1 MSETE
6 TTEAPAAAT
15 APAQTA
21 NHLYLVDGSSYIF
34 RAYHRLP
41 PLTNRH
47 GQPAGAVYGYTTM
60 LWKLA
65 GDLSRA
71 DGPTHM
77 AVILDASE
85 HTHRNEMYDQ
95 YKAHRPPPPEDLVP
109 QFPLIRVA
117 TRAFSIP
124 CIEEEGLEAD
134 DIIAC
139 YVTAAAKIG
148 WKVTIVS
155 SDKDLMQLIDEDA
168 GIDMLDTMN
177 DRRIGRNEVFEK
189 FGVPPEKVG
198 DVLALMGDSV
208 DNVPGVPGIGPKTAS
223 QLIQQFGDLETVLA
237 STDQIGKPKLKQNLI
252 DHADN
257 ARLSRELVR
266 LVCERPLPEPLDSL
280 ELKGI
285 PMEPLQEFLA
295 DQGFKTLLNRLISA
309 GSATAPT
316 GRSSSGGGI
325 NDVMTA
331 MEPKSKGPAPAEQIE
346 VDRSKYETVTDE
358 AALDRWIAEAKAQG
372 FVALDTETDCIDCII
387 AKLAGVSLATAPNR
401 ACYIPVGHSGA
412 DLYSDAPSQ
421 LPEALVLEKL
431 KPLLEDASVLKI
443 GHNLKYDWVMFDKAG
458 ICVAPVDDT
467 MVMSF
472 DLDAGRSFGHGL
484 EELAKLHFDHECIP
498 FKQLCGTGQ
507 KQITFDKVPL
517 PQATEY
523 AAEDADIALR
533 LWLRLKPRLAQESV
547 TRIYE
552 RVDKPLVP
560 VIARMERRGIRVNR
574 DYLAR
579 LSAEFSRDIQALE
592 EKIYEAACGPFT
604 IGSPQQLGDVLYGRL
619 GLKGGRKGKSGHY
632 STDVNE
638 LERLAAE
645 GVPCATLVLDWRQLT
660 KLRST
665 YTDALQAVIN
675 PDTGRVHTSFSLTG
689 AQTGRLS
696 SNDPNLQNI
705 PIRTE
710 VGRKIRDAFVADPGH
725 KILSADYSQIE
736 LRLAAHMADVPQLK
750 DAFRAGEDIHN
761 ITAEELFGT
770 VDRDTRGKAKTVN
783 FAILYGISSWGLAGR
798 LGVSKEEGKAIID
811 RYFERFP
818 GIRAYIHGTLAF
830 AREHGFTR
838 TLFGRKTH
846 FEPNIRSPNPSIR
859 GGAERAAINAPIQG
873 TSADLIKRAMARM
886 DGALAEAGLAD
897 VRMLLQVHD
906 ELVFEVPDGREEEA
920 ALVIRQVMTNAAGP
934 GQKLDVPLDVE
945 VGWGAN
951 WGAAH

>member
-1 MSETE
+1 MSDAE
-6 TTEAPAAAT
+6 TTEAPVAAAPSAAT
-15 APAQTA
+15 T

-65 GDLSRA
+65 DGLSKA

-124 CIEEEGLEAD
+124 CIEEAGLEAD

-139 YVTAAAKIG
+139 YVTEAKKAG

-177 DRRIGRNEVFEK
+177 DRRIGREQVLEK

-223 QLIQQFGDLETVLA
+223 QLIQTYGDLETVLA
-237 STDQIGKPKLKQNLI
+237 STDQITKPKLKQSLI
-252 DHADN
+252 DHADA

-266 LVCERPLPEPLDSL
+266 LVCDANLPEPLDSF
-280 ELKGI
+280 ELKNI
-285 PMEPLQEFLA
+285 PPDPLREFLE
-295 DQGFKTLLNRLISA
+295 DQGFKSLLNRLSS
-309 GSATAPT
+309 GGPVQ

-325 NDVMTA
+325 NDVMA
-331 MEPKSKGPAPAEQIE
+331 ALDRKPAAAAEPENIE

-358 AALDRWIAEAKAQG
+358 AALDRWIAEATAQG
-372 FVALDTETDCIDCII
+372 YVAVDTETDCIDCII

-412 DLYSDAPSQ
+412 DLYSDAPNQ
-421 LPEALVLEKL
+421 LPMALVLGKL
-431 KPLLEDASVLKI
+431 KPLLEDPAVLKI
-443 GHNLKYDWVMFDKAG
+443 GHNFKYDWVMFDKAG
-458 ICVAPVDDT
+458 ICVEPVDDT

-472 DLDAGRSFGHGL
+472 DLDAGKSFGHGL
-484 EELAKLHFDHECIP
+484 DELAKAHFGHECLSY
-498 FKQLCGTGQ
+498 KSLCGTG
-507 KQITFDKVPL
+507 KSQITFDKVPL
-517 PQATEY
+517 GPATEY
-523 AAEDADIALR
+523 AAEDADITLR
-533 LWLRLKPRLAQESV
+533 LWLRLKPRLAQENV
-547 TRIYE
+547 ARVYE

-560 VIARMERRGIRVNR
+560 VISRMERRGIKVDR

-579 LSAEFSRDIQALE
+579 LSSEFGRDIQALE

-604 IGSPQQLGDVLYGRL
+604 IGSPQQLGEVLYGRL
-619 GLKGGRKGKSGHY
+619 GLKGGRKGKSGQY

-645 GVPCATLVLDWRQLT
+645 GVTCATLVLEWRQLT
-660 KLRST
+660 KLKST
-665 YTDALQAVIN
+665 YTDALQQQIN
-675 PDTGRVHTSFSLTG
+675 AETGRVHTSFSLTG

-710 VGRKIRDAFVADPGH
+710 VGRKIRDAFIADSGH
-725 KILSADYSQIE
+725 RLLSADYSQIE

-750 DAFRAGEDIHN
+750 EAFRSGVDIHSM
-761 ITAEELFGT
+761 TAEELFGR
-770 VDRDTRGKAKTVN
+770 VDRDTRNQAKTIN
-783 FAILYGISSWGLAGR
+783 FAILYGSSAWGIAGR
-798 LGVSKEEGKAIID
+798 LGLPKDEGKAIID
-811 RYFERFP
+811 RYYERFP
-818 GIRAYIHGTLAF
+818 GIRAFSHATLAF

-886 DGALAEAGLAD
+886 DDALADAGLTG
-897 VRMLLQVHD
+897 VKMLLQVHD
-906 ELVFEVPDGREEEA
+906 ELVFEVPDGSEEEA
-920 ALVIRQVMTNAAGP
+920 AAVIKQVMAKAAEP
-934 GQKLDVPLDVE
+934 ALSLDVPLDVE
-945 VGWGAN
+945 VGWGAH
-951 WGAAH
+951 WGEAH

>member
-1 MSETE
+1 
-6 TTEAPAAAT
+6 
-15 APAQTA
+15 
-21 NHLYLVDGSSYIF
+21 
-34 RAYHRLP
+34 
-41 PLTNRH
+41 
-47 GQPAGAVYGYTTM
+47 
-60 LWKLA
+60 
-65 GDLSRA
+65 
-71 DGPTHM
+71 M

-85 HTHRNEMYDQ
+85 STFRNQMYDQ

-139 YVTAAAKIG
+139 YVTAATSAG
-148 WKVTIVS
+148 WRVTIVS
-155 SDKDLMQLIDEDA
+155 SDKDLMQLIDEEA
-168 GIDMLDTMN
+168 GVDMLDTMN
-177 DRRIGRNEVFEK
+177 DRRIGRDQVLEK

-223 QLIQQFGDLETVLA
+223 QLIQQYGDLETVLA
-237 STDQIGKPKLKQNLI
+237 STDQITKPKLKQSLI

-266 LVCERPLPEPLDSL
+266 LVCDSALPEPLEAL

-285 PMEPLQEFLA
+285 PPEPLREFLA
-295 DQGFKTLLNRLISA
+295 DQGFKTLLGRLESG
-309 GSATAPT
+309 GSVPAAR
-316 GRSSSGGGI
+316 GSSGAGFNG
-325 NDVMTA
+325 VMAALDQKAPPT
-331 MEPKSKGPAPAEQIE
+331 GPAPAEKQE
-346 VDRSKYETVTDE
+346 VDRSKYVTVTDE
-358 AALDRWIAEAKAQG
+358 AALNGWIAEARAQG
-372 FVALDTETDCIDCII
+372 YVAIDTETDCIDCMI
-387 AKLAGVSLATAPNR
+387 ARLAGVSLATAPNR

-412 DLYSDAPSQ
+412 DLYSDAPNQ
-421 LPEALVLEKL
+421 LPLDLVLEKL
-431 KPLLEDASVLKI
+431 KPLLEDPAVLKI

-458 ICVAPVDDT
+458 IDVAPIDDT

-484 EELAKLHFDHECIP
+484 EELAKLHFEHDCIP

-517 PQATEY
+517 GPATEY

-533 LWLRLKPRLAQESV
+533 LWLRLKPRLAQENVSRV
-547 TRIYE
+547 YE
-552 RVDKPLVP
+552 RIDRPLVP
-560 VIARMERRGIRVNR
+560 VLARMEQRGIKVDR
-574 DYLAR
+574 DYLAQ
-579 LSAEFSRDIQALE
+579 LSRDFAEETARLE
-592 EKIYEAACGPFT
+592 ERIYEAACGPFT
-604 IGSPQQLGDVLYGRL
+604 IGSPQQLGEVLYGRL
-619 GLKGGRKGKSGHY
+619 GLKGGRKGKSGQY
-632 STDVNE
+632 STDVTE
-638 LERLAAE
+638 LERLAGE
-645 GVPCATLVLDWRQLT
+645 GVECATLVLEWRQLT
-660 KLRST
+660 KLKST
-665 YTDALQAVIN
+665 YTDALQAQIN

-710 VGRKIRDAFVADPGH
+710 IGRKIRDAFVAEPGY
-725 KILSADYSQIE
+725 KLLSADYSQIE
-736 LRLAAHMADVPQLK
+736 LRLAAQMADVPQLK
-750 DAFRAGEDIHN
+750 EAFRQGVDIHSL
-761 ITAEELFGT
+761 TAEELFGR
-770 VDRDTRGKAKTVN
+770 VDRDTRNQAKTIN
-783 FAILYGISSWGLAGR
+783 FAILYGSSAWGIAGR
-798 LGVSKEEGKAIID
+798 LGVPKDEGKAIID
-811 RYFERFP
+811 RYYERFP
-818 GIRAYIHGTLAF
+818 GIRAFTHATLAF

-873 TSADLIKRAMARM
+873 SSADLIKRAMARM
-886 DGALAEAGLAD
+886 DDALTEAGLGD

-920 ALVIRQVMTNAAGP
+920 ATVIRRVMADAALP
-934 GQKLDVPLDVE
+934 ALALDVPLDVE
-945 VGWGAN
+945 VGWGEH

>member
-1 MSETE
+1 MSDTA
-6 TTEAPAAAT
+6 TTEAPTLAAPSPAT
-15 APAQTA
+15 TP
-21 NHLYLVDGSSYIF
+21 HLYLVDGSSYIF

-65 GDLSRA
+65 GDLTRA

-124 CIEEEGLEAD
+124 CIEEAGLEAD

-139 YVTAAAKIG
+139 YVTAAARAG

-155 SDKDLMQLIDEDA
+155 SDKDLMQLIDENA

-177 DRRIGRNEVFEK
+177 DRRIGRNEVLEK

-223 QLIQQFGDLETVLA
+223 QLIQQFGDLDTVLA
-237 STDQIGKPKLKQNLI
+237 STDQISKPKLKQSLI
-252 DHADN
+252 DHADA

-266 LVCERPLPEPLDSL
+266 LVCEHPLPEPLDAL

-285 PMEPLQEFLA
+285 PTEPLQEFLA
-295 DQGFKTLLNRLISA
+295 DQGFKTLLNRLISG

-325 NDVMTA
+325 NDVMAA
-331 MEPKSKGPAPAEQIE
+331 MDKKPNAPAPAEKQE
-346 VDRSKYETVTDE
+346 FDRSKYETITDE
-358 AALDRWIAEAKAQG
+358 AALDRWIAEAAAQG
-372 FVALDTETDCIDCII
+372 HVAIDTETDCIDCII
-387 AKLAGVSLATAPNR
+387 AKLAGVSLAIAPNK

-412 DLYSDAPSQ
+412 DLYSDAPNQ
-421 LPEALVLEKL
+421 LPEAVVLARL
-431 KPLLEDASVLKI
+431 KPLLEDPAVLKI

-458 ICVAPVDDT
+458 IDVAPIDDT

-498 FKQLCGTGQ
+498 FKQLCGTGA

-517 PQATEY
+517 DAATEY
-523 AAEDADIALR
+523 AAEDADITLR
-533 LWLRLKPRLAQESV
+533 LWLRLKPRLAAENA
-547 TRIYE
+547 TRVYE

-560 VIARMERRGIRVNR
+560 VLARMEQRGIKVDR

-579 LSAEFSRDIQALE
+579 LSAEFGRDIQALE
-592 EKIYEAACGPFT
+592 TKIYEAACGPFT
-604 IGSPQQLGDVLYGRL
+604 IGSPQQLGQVLYERL
-619 GLKGGRKGKSGHY
+619 GLKGGRKGKSGQY

-645 GVPCATLVLDWRQLT
+645 GVDCARLVLDWRQLT
-660 KLRST
+660 KLKST

-675 PDTGRVHTSFSLTG
+675 PQTGRVHTSFSLTG

-710 VGRKIRDAFVADPGH
+710 VGRKIRDAFVA
-725 KILSADYSQIE
+725 
-736 LRLAAHMADVPQLK
+736 
-750 DAFRAGEDIHN
+750 
-761 ITAEELFGT
+761 
-770 VDRDTRGKAKTVN
+770 
-783 FAILYGISSWGLAGR
+783 R
-798 LGVSKEEGKAIID
+798 LG
-811 RYFERFP
+811 
-818 GIRAYIHGTLAF
+818 L
-830 AREHGFTR
+830 
-838 TLFGRKTH
+838 H
-846 FEPNIRSPNPSIR
+846 F
-859 GGAERAAINAPIQG
+859 AER
-873 TSADLIKRAMARM
+873 
-886 DGALAEAGLAD
+886 
-897 VRMLLQVHD
+897 
-906 ELVFEVPDGREEEA
+906 
-920 ALVIRQVMTNAAGP
+920 
-934 GQKLDVPLDVE
+934 
-945 VGWGAN
+945 
-951 WGAAH
+951 

>member
-1 MSETE
+1 MPETE
-6 TTEAPAAAT
+6 TIEAPAGTAASTAAT
-15 APAQTA
+15 P
-21 NHLYLVDGSSYIF
+21 HLYLVDGSSYIF

-41 PLTNRH
+41 PLTHRH

-109 QFPLIRVA
+109 QFPLIRTA
-117 TRAFSIP
+117 TKAFSIP

-139 YVTAAAKIG
+139 YVTAATSAG

-168 GIDMLDTMN
+168 GVDMLDTMN
-177 DRRIGRNEVFEK
+177 DRRIGRTEVLEK

-223 QLIQQFGDLETVLA
+223 QLIQAFGDLETVLA
-237 STDQIGKPKLKQNLI
+237 STEQISKPKLKQSLI
-252 DHADN
+252 DHADA

-266 LVCERPLPEPLDSL
+266 LVCDAPLPEPLDALALKNIPEQPLRAFL
-280 ELKGI
+280 ED
-285 PMEPLQEFLA
+285 M
-295 DQGFKTLLNRLISA
+295 GFKALLNRLNSG
-309 GSATAPT
+309 GSLVEAR
-316 GRSSSGGGI
+316 RSSSGAGY
-325 NDVMTA
+325 NDVMAA
-331 MEPKSKGPAPAEQIE
+331 MEAKKPAAPAEAEKIE

-358 AALDRWIAEAKAQG
+358 ASLDRWIAEASAQG
-372 FVALDTETDCIDCII
+372 YVAIDTETDCIDCII
-387 AKLAGVSLATAPNR
+387 AKLAGISLATAPNR
-401 ACYIPVGHSGA
+401 ACYIPVGHSGL
-412 DLYSDAPSQ
+412 DLYSDAPNQ

-431 KPLLEDASVLKI
+431 KPLLEDPAVLKV

-458 ICVAPVDDT
+458 IDVAPVDDT

-472 DLDAGRSFGHGL
+472 DLDAGRSFGHNL
-484 EELAKLHFDHECIP
+484 ADLAKLHFDHACIP

-517 PQATEY
+517 GPATEY
-523 AAEDADIALR
+523 AGEDADIALR
-533 LWLRLKPRLAQESV
+533 LWLRLKPRIAEENAARV
-547 TRIYE
+547 YE

-560 VIARMERRGIRVNR
+560 VIARMERRGIRVDR

-579 LSAEFSRDIQALE
+579 LSSEFGHEIQALE

-645 GVPCATLVLDWRQLT
+645 GIDCARLVLEWRQLT
-660 KLRST
+660 KLKST

-675 PDTGRVHTSFSLTG
+675 PETGRVHTSFSLTG

-710 VGRKIRDAFVADPGH
+710 VGRKIRDAFVADTGH
-725 KILSADYSQIE
+725 VLLSADYSQIE

-750 DAFRAGEDIHN
+750 EAFQQGHDVHA
-761 ITAEELFGT
+761 ITAEEVFG
-770 VDRDTRGKAKTVN
+770 VADRDTRAKAKTIN
-783 FAILYGISSWGLAGR
+783 FAILYGVSSWGLASRMG
-798 LGVSKEEGKAIID
+798 LPKDEGKAIID

-818 GIRAYIHGTLAF
+818 GIRAYIHSTLGF
-830 AREHGFTR
+830 AREKGYTQ

-886 DGALAEAGLAD
+886 DAALREAGLSD
-897 VRMLLQVHD
+897 VKMLLQVHD
-906 ELVFEVPDGREEEA
+906 ELVFEVPVGQEEQA
-920 ALVIRQVMTNAAGP
+920 AAVIRQVMANAAGP
-934 GQKLDVPLDVE
+934 ALKLDVPLDVDI
-945 VGWGAN
+945 GWGAN

>member
-1 MSETE
+1 MSQ
-6 TTEAPAAAT
+6 ADPSAR
-15 APAQTA
+15 P
-21 NHLYLVDGSSYIF
+21 HLYLVDGSSYIF

-47 GQPAGAVYGYTTM
+47 GAPAGAVYGYTTM

-65 GDLSRA
+65 DGLTKA

-85 HTHRNEMYDQ
+85 HTHRNEMYAQ

-124 CIEEEGLEAD
+124 CIEEAGLEAD

-139 YVTAAAKIG
+139 YVTAAKEAG

-155 SDKDLMQLIDEDA
+155 SDKDLMQLIDEDR

-177 DRRIGRNEVFEK
+177 DRRIGREQVLEK
-189 FGVPPEKVG
+189 FGVPPDKVG

-237 STDQIGKPKLKQNLI
+237 STDQITKPKLKQSLI
-252 DHADN
+252 DHAGN

-266 LVCERPLPEPLDSL
+266 LVCDANLPEPLDGL
-280 ELKGI
+280 VLKGI
-285 PMEPLQEFLA
+285 PPEPLREFLE
-295 DQGFKTLLNRLISA
+295 DQGFKTLLNRLNGG
-309 GSATAPT
+309 GSMQ

-325 NDVMTA
+325 NDVMA
-331 MEPKSKGPAPAEQIE
+331 SLEPKSPAPAPAEQIK
-346 VDRSKYETVTDE
+346 VDRAKYESVTDE
-358 AALDRWIAEAKAQG
+358 AAFDQWIAEATAQG
-372 FVALDTETDCIDCII
+372 YVAIDTETDCIDCII
-387 AKLAGVSLATAPNR
+387 ARLAGVSLATAPNK
-401 ACYIPVGHSGA
+401 ACYIPVGHVGG
-412 DLYSDAPSQ
+412 DLLSDAPSQ
-421 LPEALVLEKL
+421 LPVELVLQKL
-431 KPLLEDASVLKI
+431 KPLLEDPSVLKI
-443 GHNLKYDWVMFDKAG
+443 GHNFKYDWVMFHKAG
-458 ICVAPVDDT
+458 IDVAPVDDT

-498 FKQLCGTGQ
+498 FKQLCGTGS

-517 PQATEY
+517 GPATEY
-523 AAEDADIALR
+523 AGEDADICLR
-533 LWLRLKPRLAQESV
+533 LWLRLKPRLAQENV
-547 TRIYE
+547 ARIYE
-552 RVDKPLVP
+552 RVDKPLVS
-560 VIARMERRGIRVNR
+560 VIGRMERRGIKVDR

-604 IGSPQQLGDVLYGRL
+604 IGSPQQLGEVLYGRL
-619 GLKGGRKGKSGHY
+619 GLKGGRKGKSGQY

-645 GVPCATLVLDWRQLT
+645 GIDCARLVLDWRQLT

-675 PDTGRVHTSFSLTG
+675 PETKRVHTSFSLTG

-725 KILSADYSQIE
+725 VLLSADYSQIE

-750 DAFRAGEDIHN
+750 EAFRAGADIHN

-798 LGVSKEEGKAIID
+798 LGVSKDEGKAIID

-830 AREHGFTR
+830 AREHGFTK

-886 DGALAEAGLAD
+886 DDALAEAGLRD
-897 VRMLLQVHD
+897 VKMLLQVHD
-906 ELVFEVPDGREEEA
+906 ELVFEIPDGQQEQA
-920 ALVIRQVMTNAAGP
+920 AEVIKRVMTTAAAP
-934 GQKLDVPLDVE
+934 ALHLDVPLDVE
-945 VGWGAN
+945 VGWGPN
-951 WGAAH
+951 WGEAH

>member
-1 MSETE
+1 MP
-6 TTEAPAAAT
+6 EADPSAR
-15 APAQTA
+15 P
-21 NHLYLVDGSSYIF
+21 HLYLVDGSSYIF

-47 GQPAGAVYGYTTM
+47 GMPAGAVYGYTTM

-65 GDLSRA
+65 DGLTKA

-124 CIEEEGLEAD
+124 CIEEAGLEAD

-139 YVTAAAKIG
+139 YVTAARAAG

-168 GIDMLDTMN
+168 EIDMLDTMN
-177 DRRIGRNEVFEK
+177 DRRIGRAEVLEK

-223 QLIQQFGDLETVLA
+223 QLIQTYGDLETVLA
-237 STDQIGKPKLKQNLI
+237 SVDQITKPKLKQSLI
-252 DHADN
+252 DHADA

-266 LVCERPLPEPLDSL
+266 LVCDAALPQPLEELVMQGIPKEPLA
-280 ELKGI
+280 
-285 PMEPLQEFLA
+285 EFLA
-295 DQGFKTLLNRLISA
+295 DQGFKTLLTRLES
-309 GSATAPT
+309 GGPVR

-325 NDVMTA
+325 RDVMA
-331 MEPKSKGPAPAEQIE
+331 ALEPKATGPAPAEQIA
-346 VDRSKYETVTDE
+346 VDRSQYETITDE
-358 AALDRWIAEAKAQG
+358 AALDRWIAEATAQG
-372 FVALDTETDCIDCII
+372 YVAIDTETDCIDCIV
-387 AKLAGVSLATAPNR
+387 ARLAGVSLATAPNR

-421 LPEALVLEKL
+421 LPMELVLDRL
-431 KPLLEDASVLKI
+431 KPMLEDPAVIKI
-443 GHNLKYDWVMFDKAG
+443 GHNFKYDWVMFAKAG
-458 ICVAPVDDT
+458 IDVAPVDDT

-484 EELAKLHFDHECIP
+484 NELAKVHFDHECIP
-498 FKQLCGTGQ
+498 YKQLCGSGA

-517 PQATEY
+517 DAATEY
-523 AAEDADIALR
+523 AAEDADITLR
-533 LWLRLKPRLAQESV
+533 LWLRLKPRLASENVSRV
-547 TRIYE
+547 YE
-552 RVDKPLVP
+552 RVDRPLVP
-560 VIARMERRGIRVNR
+560 VIARMERRGVKVDR
-574 DYLAR
+574 DYLSR
-579 LSAEFSRDIQALE
+579 LSAEFGRDIASLE

-604 IGSPQQLGDVLYGRL
+604 IGSPQQLGEVLYGRL
-619 GLKGGRKGKSGHY
+619 GLKGGRKGKSGQY

-645 GVPCATLVLDWRQLT
+645 GVDCARLVLDWRQLT
-660 KLRST
+660 KLKST
-665 YTDALQAVIN
+665 YTDALQAQIN
-675 PDTGRVHTSFSLTG
+675 LETGRVHTSFSLTG

-710 VGRKIRDAFVADPGH
+710 IGRKIRDAFIAEPGY
-725 KILSADYSQIE
+725 KLLSADYSQIE

-750 DAFRAGEDIHN
+750 EAFRQGVDIHSL
-761 ITAEELFGT
+761 TAEELFGK
-770 VDRDTRGKAKTVN
+770 VDRDTRNQAKTIN
-783 FAILYGISSWGLAGR
+783 FAILYGSSAWGIAGR
-798 LGVSKEEGKAIID
+798 LGVPKEEGKAIID
-811 RYFERFP
+811 RYYERFP
-818 GIRAYIHGTLAF
+818 GIRAFTHSTLAF
-830 AREHGFTR
+830 AREHGFTT

-846 FEPNIRSPNPSIR
+846 FEPNIRSSNPSIR
-859 GGAERAAINAPIQG
+859 AGAERAAINAPIQG

-886 DGALAEAGLAD
+886 DEALAEAGLAD

-906 ELVFEVPDGREEEA
+906 ELVFEVPDGREEDA
-920 ALVIRQVMTNAAGP
+920 AAVIKRVMAGAAEP
-934 GQKLDVPLDVE
+934 AMTLDVPLDVE
-945 VGWGAN
+945 VGWGEH